1 MVIGPFAS
9 TEFYFSAGRGFHS
22 DDVRGVFGTVPVEG
36 VPGAAGT
43 TPLLAPTHGYEVG
56 VRSNLVPKTALQLA
70 IFQQDFNSELA
81 YNADAG
87 QDSASAPSRRQGI
100 EVSGQY
106 HPLPWFELNSDLAW
120 SKARYQGDLRSF
132 GLDGP
137 YIANAPR
144 FIGSLGI
151 LVDKLWRWFGG
162 LQWREL
168 AAYPL
173 SDGDAQP
180 ADRGYSE
187 FTPMLATRSTP
198 T

>member
-1 MVIGPFAS
+1 M
-9 TEFYFSAGRGFHS
+9 
-22 DDVRGVFGTVPVEG
+22 
-36 VPGAAGT
+36 
-43 TPLLAPTHGYEVG
+43 
-56 VRSNLVPKTALQLA
+56 QLA

-151 LVDKLWRWFGG
+151 LVDKLGRWFGG
-162 LQWREL
+162 LQWRKL
-168 AAYPL
+168 AAYPI

-187 FTPMLATRSTP
+187 FNADVGYKVNAHLKLQLSVFNLLNSHANSSAYYYTARIPGEAPDGVTGRQVHPLEPIAGTLRATAYF
-198 T
+198 